1 MKITPTQLFR
11 DGTKTYE
18 PGTEYD
24 VPDFD
29 GARFVGH
36 GWATSPDYTLPG
48 AAPASGPVKVK
59 PDNAVHKAQTSN
71 PKGA

>member
-1 MKITPTQLFR
+1 MKITPTQRFR
-11 DGTKTYE
+11 DGRTTYE

-29 GARFVGH
+29 GARFVGN

-48 AAPASGPVKVK
+48 TEPAPAAVDIQ
-59 PDNAVHKAQTSN
+59 PDNVAHEATSQEV
-71 PKGA
+71 

>member
-1 MKITPTQLFR
+1 VKITPVQRFR
-11 DGTKTYE
+11 DGRTTYE
-18 PGTEYD
+18 PGKEYD

-48 AAPASGPVKVK
+48 ATPATVDIT
-59 PDNAVHKAQTSN
+59 PDSVAHKATST
-71 PKGA
+71 KVT